1 MLTAGAYAPMTRGLS
16 HEPAA
21 DLVDVRRRCRCYRI
35 CVFDVRQ
42 VGTVRLTLA
51 YFPCNIM
58 SRMQLNS
65 DNLLFHFLRWAWVSL
80 IIVIA
85 YIYRKLMGL
94 EAQAQVIATIQDNFV
109 AQRKEDQER
118 HTAERDEMLNK
129 VDRHHELQMR
139 KLEKLESR
147 IKNGK

>member
-1 MLTAGAYAPMTRGLS
+1 MTRGLS

-42 VGTVRLTLA
+42 VGTVRLTRA

-65 DNLLFHFLRWAWVSL
+65 DNLLLDFLRWAWVSL
-80 IIVIA
+80 ILVIVH
-85 YIYRKLMGL
+85 IYRKLMGL
-94 EAQAQVIATIQDNFV
+94 ETRDEVLATMQANFV

-118 HTAERDEMLNK
+118 HTAERDEMLRK
-129 VDRHHELQMR
+129 VDRHHELQMC